1 MRNLV
6 DNPAVS
12 IVGLLAVLVIYA
24 VGIFLFYF
32 VIRLAVRHGT
42 LDAWKRLP
50 GGPSGARG
58 SDESRGPGRH

>member
-1 MRNLV
+1 MRNLI
-6 DNPAVS
+6 DNPFLS
-12 IVGLLAVLVIYA
+12 VGLLVVLAIYA

-50 GGPSGARG
+50 GGPGGA
-58 SDESRGPGRH
+58 SETRGPGRH